1 MRLIPNKVE
10 EYFQKPGI
18 DGIYEAIRD
27 AAVVCYQT
35 DTEKMKLSPREFV
48 EQVLLKNGHSRPL
61 EFGTVYMKIPSTAAV
76 PMEWYHSRQ
85 FYRWEKYTDSIW
97 THRIFD
103 SETGCWC
110 ITTNMRVIM
119 QGSYGTDLEAW
130 RNGYARNWLADVFE
144 FGCEPTELHE
154 KRRTFTMLASRGAT
168 DDFRTHI
175 TLSSVCESTRF
186 CNYSKGK
193 FGSELTFIDPVWWKD
208 KTETYNSIIKE
219 FEIDETKY
227 TALSTY
233 CPEAQQLKRILPLG
247 VKAELRLCGYDDAW
261 QNLFWRR
268 CDGHADPECQLV
280 AEKIKHIYLTPSQGA
295 NPSAEV

>member
-1 MRLIPNKVE
+1 
-10 EYFQKPGI
+10 
-18 DGIYEAIRD
+18 
-27 AAVVCYQT
+27 
-35 DTEKMKLSPREFV
+35 
-48 EQVLLKNGHSRPL
+48 
-61 EFGTVYMKIPSTAAV
+61 
-76 PMEWYHSRQ
+76 MEWYHSRQ
-85 FYRWEKYTDSIW
+85 FYRWEKYADSIW

-110 ITTNMRVIM
+110 VTTNMRVIM

-280 AEKIKHIYLTPSQGA
+280 ADKIKHIYLTPSQGT